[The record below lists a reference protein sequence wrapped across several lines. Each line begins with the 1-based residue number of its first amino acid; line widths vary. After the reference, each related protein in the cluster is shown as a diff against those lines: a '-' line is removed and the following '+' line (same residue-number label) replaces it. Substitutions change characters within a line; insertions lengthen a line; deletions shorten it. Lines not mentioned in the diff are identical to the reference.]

1 MNTVKK
7 LIVISSIFFSGF
19 ILANDEKPIYFH
31 GGVTNGTCDT
41 QVIIDGE
48 SKDTIDLGVISI
60 NDFKHDTKITGSLG
74 SIIPG
79 PADIDYIEFSLAP
92 VDGSN
97 CPINSV
103 YFSLTGLNEDK
114 YPDVL
119 QTNSEMHVGIEVLF
133 NDGSSILNKPF
144 QNTQN
149 NFDATTREIKL
160 KANFFATSS
169 IVNAG
174 LVKATAVYQ
183 TLYL

>member
-1 MNTVKK
+1 M
-7 LIVISSIFFSGF
+7 LFSCF
-19 ILANDEKPIYFH
+19 ILADDEKPIYFH

-97 CPINSV
+97 CPIESV

-119 QTNSEMHVGIEVLF
+119 QKNSGIHVGIEVLF
-133 NDGSSILNKPF
+133 YDGSSILNKSF
-144 QNTQN
+144 QNTKN
-149 NFDATTREIKL
+149 NFDVTTK
-160 KANFFATSS
+160 
-169 IVNAG
+169 
-174 LVKATAVYQ
+174 
-183 TLYL
+183 